1 MKIKRLHK
9 YICITIIIWGIA
21 NLIGYGIYRHNLAEK
36 ANLTFKE
43 SLEREKL
50 HYIKRSISI
59 HKTDTT
65 EDKSV
70 SLTEKEEWIKQ
81 LYINMEDPTRIYLDS
96 TFSALLLEENIQTES
111 FVSCTYN
118 KNTNSTG
125 TPEQIKQYTPLLP
138 VVYRFDND
146 RKKDIILQ
154 PYINITV
161 SQWLN
166 YPYILLITGGCIL
179 YLICITFYI
188 EKKAHKPNG
197 NKELSITNDNEYE
210 KIPLSNGWK
219 LYPDKHILKNESNEI
234 KLTYTETLYITAFLK
249 AEEHKLKYTDICKQ
263 IYHIS
268 YEDENEVNRTEK
280 QRIGQAIA
288 RLRKSLNCIQE
299 ITIVS
304 IQNGYQL
311 QLGFIE
317 ITALL

>member
-1 MKIKRLHK
+1 MKIVHLYK
-9 YICITIIIWGIA
+9 YICITIIVWVVA
-21 NLIGYGIYRHNLAEK
+21 NLVGYGIYRHSLTEK

-81 LYINMEDPTRIYLDS
+81 LYINMEDPTRIHLDS
-96 TFSALLLEENIQTES
+96 IFSALLLKENIQTES

-118 KNTNSTG
+118 KSTNSTG

-179 YLICITFYI
+179 CFIYITFYI
-188 EKKAHKPNG
+188 GRKVHKINN
-197 NKELSITNDNEYE
+197 NKESSIINDTEYE
-210 KIPLSNGWK
+210 HIALPNGWK
-219 LYPDKHILKNESNEI
+219 LYSDKHILKNKNNEI

-249 AEEHKLKYTDICKQ
+249 AEDYKLKYTDIYEQ

-268 YEDENEVNRTEK
+268 YEDENEVNRAEK
-280 QRIGQAIA
+280 QRIGQAIT
-288 RLRKSLNCIQE
+288 RLRKSLNCMPE
-299 ITIVS
+299 INIVS
-304 IQNGYQL
+304 IPNGYQL
-311 QLGFIE
+311 RF
-317 ITALL
+317 